1 MDEELFGK
9 RDAQGNLIYG
19 PDGRIMRRVIGVH
32 PATPDAKNEADKN
45 YRTFMNHT
53 PADLYP
59 QGFNQI
65 KIVDQLS
72 REEINRRYPGLLASG
87 NFTYINPQYFHAR
100 KMKFGDKIEVTS
112 GM

>member
-19 PDGRIMRRVIGVH
+19 SDGRIIREAIGSH
-32 PATPDAKNEADKN
+32 PKAMDVKNEANKA
-45 YRTFMNHT
+45 YRSFVNHT
-53 PADLYP
+53 PADLYA

-65 KIVDQLS
+65 KIVNQMS
-72 REEINRRYPGLLASG
+72 RAEINRRYPGLLASG
-87 NFTYINPQYFHAR
+87 NFAYINPQYFHAR

-112 GM
+112 GI